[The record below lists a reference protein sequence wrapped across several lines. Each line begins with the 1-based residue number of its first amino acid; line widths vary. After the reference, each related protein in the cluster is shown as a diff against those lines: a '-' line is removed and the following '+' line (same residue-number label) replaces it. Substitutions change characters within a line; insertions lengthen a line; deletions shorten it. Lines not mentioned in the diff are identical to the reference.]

1 MVRIELLVS
10 KNRGTSLLRS
20 SEKSSLLRF
29 LALYFILVT
38 MILLLLGVFY
48 YQSQEKLM
56 FSNQKTILSEYA
68 NKQVKALKQLHNN
81 FPNHVAIY
89 PRSDKYRSA
98 IYDIEGKK
106 IFSLLKHDTE
116 EDIRFESGIYRVGN
130 TLHFVKILDDYYLGT
145 KYLIIEVDE
154 DMTWYKET
162 MSSILA
168 FGTLTLIVLIIFGL
182 FFVGIFLRPMRNS
195 IMLLDNFIK
204 DTTHELNTPISAILA
219 NVEMMDTSVLSDR
232 NKKRLSR
239 INIAAKTV
247 SHLYQDLTYLT
258 LSHNRKS
265 KDEWIDM
272 KKLIEDRVEYFAILA
287 SAKKI
292 TFELDLKESAIFI
305 DGVKIARVLD
315 NLISNA
321 IKYNKRNGKI
331 YITLR
336 KNYLQVQDTGIGIKS
351 KKVQEIFERY
361 TRFNTSE
368 GGFGIGLN
376 IVKSII
382 DEYNLKINV
391 ESVVDVGTTIRIDFT
406 KGTLD
411 G

>member
-1 MVRIELLVS
+1 MLVS
-10 KNRGTSLLRS
+10 KNKGTSLLRS

-29 LALYFILVT
+29 LALYFVLVT

-56 FSNQKTILSEYA
+56 FSNQRTILSNYA
-68 NKQVKALKQLHNN
+68 NRQVQALKQLHND
-81 FPNHVAIY
+81 FPHRTIY
-89 PRSDKYRSA
+89 PRSIKYRSA
-98 IYDIEGKK
+98 IYDIEGNE
-106 IFSLLKHDTE
+106 IFSLLKHDN
-116 EDIRFESGIYRVGN
+116 IRFDKEIYRVGN
-130 TLHFVKILDDYYLGT
+130 SIHFLKTLDDYYLGT
-145 KYLIIEVDE
+145 KYLFIEVDE
-154 DMTWYKET
+154 DKAWFKET

-182 FFVGIFLRPMRNS
+182 FFVSIFLRPMRNS

-219 NVEMMDTSVLSDR
+219 NIEMMDTSVMSQR
-232 NKKRLSR
+232 NAKRLSR

-272 KKLIEDRVEYFAILA
+272 KQLIEDRVEYFAILA
-287 SAKKI
+287 GAKKI
-292 TFELDLKESAIFI
+292 TFELDLKDSALFI
-305 DGVKIARVLD
+305 DGVKIARVID

-331 YITLR
+331 FITLR

-351 KKVQEIFERY
+351 KKVNDIFERY

-382 DEYNLKINV
+382 DEYDLQISV
-391 ESVVDVGTTIRIDFT
+391 ESVVDVGTTIRVDFK